1 MTEHLNQR
9 PATLPATVIAYR
21 RTDEFTEHT
30 LPAGLRRNHS
40 TKPGVWALIHVL
52 EGQLRYCVP
61 DWQYDV
67 ILQAGQTD
75 IVAPQVLHFVE
86 PQSPL
91 RMFVE
96 FHALP
101 KNGAIEPHENPTGV

>member
-1 MTEHLNQR
+1 MSEPSVQHPGALPPGLVAYHRTKDFTEQ
-9 PATLPATVIAYR
+9 TLPS
-21 RTDEFTEHT
+21 
-30 LPAGLRRNHS
+30 GLRKNHS

-61 DWQYDV
+61 SWNHDEV
-67 ILQAGQTD
+67 LEPGKLG

-86 PQSPL
+86 PQGAM

-96 FHALP
+96 FHALSEQGP
-101 KNGAIEPHENPTGV
+101 AQPHTPR